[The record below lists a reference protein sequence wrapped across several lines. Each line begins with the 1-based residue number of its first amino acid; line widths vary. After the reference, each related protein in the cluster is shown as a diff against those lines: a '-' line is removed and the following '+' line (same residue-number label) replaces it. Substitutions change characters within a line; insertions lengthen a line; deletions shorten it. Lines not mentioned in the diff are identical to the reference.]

1 MESRLSQPVHTVTI
15 DETEDEISLGRIFGT
30 LWSYRRVIEV
40 GVAIVMGV
48 FVMLALAGFM
58 LLPRERLSSIGFR
71 LLFDGVDDAKY
82 PNNTKFATS
91 DLISTP
97 VLTEVY
103 FKNDLG
109 RYISS
114 FEKFKNSVFIR
125 DANRDLELLDLEYAG
140 RLADQKLA
148 TVDRDRI
155 ESEYKDKRRS
165 LTAPFYALTMRR
177 NEWLTTVPPAL
188 TEKVLK
194 DTLSTWAQQVDTKK
208 GALKYNIPMYTRAS
222 IPLDLIEHEDY
233 LIAADVLRSKTVG
246 MTDTMDQIARLPGV
260 SAFRAGPDH
269 LALGEIRASLNDTL
283 RFRLMPLIATITQSG
298 ATTDAKRL
306 RAYVENQLAQAKAR
320 QAEQQRRADT
330 LQSSLA
336 TYQGEKAFSNQTAA
350 VVGAAPRPGQT
361 QAGVDQSVIPQVS
374 ESFLDRIM
382 DLSKQN
388 TDVKYRQDMVEKIVE
403 EGMLASALGRDIAY
417 YTELLQHLP
426 AGGPGNGEA
435 IRASMK
441 GVYDSVAKTLDQINM
456 FYSEL
461 SDQNLNSQGT
471 LYAITDPF
479 SDFTQREF
487 GWQSMVMYGALTF
500 LMALFFVPLGCLVH
514 HTTIASRR
522 RAPTT

>member
-1 MESRLSQPVHTVTI
+1 MDSRLSQPVHTVTI
-15 DETEDEISLGRIFGT
+15 DEAEDELSLGRIFGT

-40 GVAIVMGV
+40 GVTIVMGV

-71 LLFDGVDDAKY
+71 LVFDGVDDAKY

-91 DLISTP
+91 DIISTP

-103 FKNDLG
+103 NKDDLG
-109 RYISS
+109 RYINN

-155 ESEYKDKRRS
+155 ESEYKDKRKA
-165 LTAPFYALTMRR
+165 LTAPFYSLTLRR
-177 NEWLTTVPPAL
+177 NEWLTTLPAAL
-188 TEKVLK
+188 TEKILK

-222 IPLDLIEHEDY
+222 LPLDLIEHEDY
-233 LIAADVLRSKTVG
+233 LIAADVLRSKTVA
-246 MTDTMDQIARLPGV
+246 MQDTMDQINRLPGV
-260 SAFRAGPDH
+260 SAFRAGPEH

-298 ATTDAKRL
+298 ATTDGKRL
-306 RAYVENQLAQAKAR
+306 RAYIENQLAQAKAR
-320 QAEQQRRADT
+320 QAEQQKRVET

-336 TYQGEKAFSNQTAA
+336 AYQGEKAFSNQAA
-350 VVGAAPRPGQT
+350 TVLGAASRPGQ
-361 QAGVDQSVIPQVS
+361 QQGSDQSVIPQVS

-403 EGMLASALGRDIAY
+403 EGMSASALVRDIAY

-426 AGGPGNGEA
+426 AGSSGNAEA
-435 IRASMK
+435 IRTSMK
-441 GVYDSVAKTLDQINM
+441 AVYDAVAKNLDQINM

-461 SDQNLNSQGT
+461 SAQNLNSQGT
-471 LYAITDPF
+471 LYQITDPF

-487 GWQSMVMYGALTF
+487 GWQMIVMYGALTF
-500 LMALFFVPLGCLVH
+500 LLALFFVPLGCLVH
-514 HTTIASRR
+514 HTTVASRR
-522 RAPTT
+522 PASV